1 MRREAERTAIMPS
14 VAKPK
19 RHPAELT
26 PIELERIVSL
36 EEAARLGGVS
46 TDTLRRNYPEKILQ
60 LSPKRRG
67 MRLRDALRLPA

>member
-1 MRREAERTAIMPS
+1 MPS

-26 PIELERIVSL
+26 PLELLRIVPL
-36 EEAARLGGVS
+36 EEAARLRGVS

-67 MRLRDALRLPA
+67 MRLRDALQLPA